1 MKISIKELAKSLGLS
16 ITTVSRALDGYSDVS
31 EKTRQRVKAAAEEMG
46 YIPNL
51 SARHLRKQRTDTIGY
66 ILPSEGAGFNDSF
79 NFEFFAGLSDATSR
93 ANYDLLVSTAG
104 YGSSKENSLYS
115 SWVHGRK
122 VDGFVLNRI
131 RLGDK
136 RIRYLRGEEFPFI
149 CLEQDPEDKG
159 PFYGVKTSSENAMAR
174 LIDHLINSGH
184 SHIAYIGT
192 DENLVIDQMRY
203 GAFLAQLEIR
213 GITPGPQLLERVP
226 LSLESGYAAAIRLL
240 NKSTRLSAFVCVNDM
255 VALGA
260 IKALE
265 DLGLKAGRDVAVS
278 GFDGIP
284 ESAYSN
290 PPLTTIDQ
298 PVYEIAFNLG
308 SMLIEKLQNPA
319 VQGKNMIVD
328 PTLILRKSTG

>member
-1 MKISIKELAKSLGLS
+1 MKITIKELANNLGIS

-31 EKTRQRVKAAAEEMG
+31 EKTRERVKVAAEEMG
-46 YIPNL
+46 YFPNL

-66 ILPSEGAGFNDSF
+66 ILPSERSRFNESF
-79 NFEFFAGLSDATSR
+79 NSEFFAGLSDATSR
-93 ANYDLLVSTAG
+93 ANYGLLVSTAG
-104 YGSSKENSLYS
+104 YDSTKENSLYS
-115 SWVHGRK
+115 SWVQGKK

-136 RIRYLRGEEFPFI
+136 RIQYLRTEMMPFVS
-149 CLEQDPEDKG
+149 LEQDPLDEG
-159 PFYGVKTSSENAMAR
+159 PFNGVITTTESVMAR
-174 LIDHLINSGH
+174 LVDHLINFGH

-203 GAFLAQLEIR
+203 RSFRAQLEFR
-213 GITPGPQLLERVP
+213 GLTPDPELLMRIP
-226 LSLESGYAAAIRLL
+226 LSFDFGYEAAAELL
-240 NKSTRLSAFVCVNDM
+240 NKSPRLSAIVCVNDM

-265 DLGLKAGRDVAVS
+265 ELGLKAGRDIAVS

-290 PPLTTIDQ
+290 PPLTTIHQ
-298 PVYEIAFNLG
+298 PVYEIAYKLG
-308 SMLIEKLQNPA
+308 SMLIEKLQNPEILD
-319 VQGKNMIVD
+319 KTTLID